1 MAETSSKT
9 NFLQYIAELTKIFN
23 DTKKY
28 YYDIQ
33 EYDLVIKGIQ
43 DEYNTIEQQLK
54 AKKQELFKAN
64 LNYEMA
70 RLKLMEKQG
79 KLQEM
84 FSKRVI
90 DPRIQWEEVLLQD
103 IVL

>member
-9 NFLQYIAELTKIFN
+9 NFLQYIAELTKIFK

-90 DPRIQWEEVLLQD
+90 DSRIQWQEVLQEK

>member
-1 MAETSSKT
+1 MAETSKT
-9 NFLQYIAELTKIFN
+9 NFLQYIAELTKIFK

-43 DEYNTIEQQLK
+43 DEYNTLEQQLK
-54 AKKQELFKAN
+54 TKKEELFKAN

-90 DPRIQWEEVLLQD
+90 DSRIQWREVLQED

>member
-23 DTKKY
+23 DTKEY

-43 DEYNTIEQQLK
+43 DEYNTIEQQLE
-54 AKKQELFKAN
+54 AKKKELFKAN

-90 DPRIQWEEVLLQD
+90 DSRIQWQEVLQEK

>member
-33 EYDLVIKGIQ
+33 EYDLVIMGIQ
-43 DEYNTIEQQLK
+43 DEYNAIEQQLK
-54 AKKQELFKAN
+54 AKKEELFKAN

-90 DPRIQWEEVLLQD
+90 DSRIQWQEVLQEN

>member
-90 DPRIQWEEVLLQD
+90 DSRIQWQEVLQEK